1 MLHPSLIEPGGTTL
15 AQPFAHP
22 HPHIQ
27 QHLMMKRCFSVPA
40 SLGASPASPTTQRI
54 VDVLKPLTLSELRER
69 APSPMKKKPSH
80 VDLVSLDQAS
90 VKQSAPHVIGARRC
104 RSGGSISVLEACSSA
119 PGPAVVTPELPCATL
134 SERREEPKRKPS
146 MPRTHS
152 KRTRLNRLIALTLSD
167 DLTAACTAFEAS
179 RSSRSVTRIPAPM
192 YDFLTPAVPP
202 KPPAGDDLDL
212 SAIDADVFSSY
223 QQQRGL
229 KRSRDDVQEP
239 PDVLFWA
246 DIEEMEGEN
255 LNSCT

>member
-22 HPHIQ
+22 HPPCF
-27 QHLMMKRCFSVPA
+27 RCFSVPA
-40 SLGASPASPTTQRI
+40 SLGASPASPTTQRT

-90 VKQSAPHVIGARRC
+90 VKQSAPHVIGARRR
-104 RSGGSISVLEACSSA
+104 RSGGSISVLEASSSA
-119 PGPAVVTPELPCATL
+119 PGPTVVTPELPCATL
-134 SERREEPKRKPS
+134 SERREDPKRKPS
-146 MPRTHS
+146 MPRTQS
-152 KRTRLNRLIALTLSD
+152 KRMRLNRLIDLTLSD
-167 DLTAACTAFEAS
+167 DLTAACTAFEAP
-179 RSSRSVTRIPAPM
+179 RSSRSVTRIPASM
-192 YDFLTPAVPP
+192 YHFLSPAVLPP
-202 KPPAGDDLDL
+202 KLPAGVDLDL

-239 PDVLFWA
+239 HEVLFWA
-246 DIEEMEGEN
+246 DIEEMEAEN
-255 LNSCT
+255 PNSCT